1 METAR
6 GIPPRIFIPFECAY
20 EDHSNGFIILI
31 PAGFLGGRIRT
42 PIPARF
48 HEFNRSPRSRTR
60 SNISADRDLAAP
72 TTTTLLFRRRILRSP
87 LINREFNF
95 QPMILSKKN
104 GYRIKRPRLHNLP
117 IYHPGRVLT
126 GRRKRKGG
134 VKTLLATRMG
144 ARNPHERAHS
154 LSPLLNRNGANRQ
167 YDSGPDGVAVRGGES
182 RWKVL
187 ERGSGASFLSR
198 RTIYHPE
205 RSIGILN
212 TTR

>member
-1 METAR
+1 MDAFAPRFPLVSTNSIVVLAR
-6 GIPPRIFIPFECAY
+6 GLARIFPPTEI
-20 EDHSNGFIILI
+20 
-31 PAGFLGGRIRT
+31 
-42 PIPARF
+42 
-48 HEFNRSPRSRTR
+48 SPRPPPPPLRT
-60 SNISADRDLAAP
+60 N
-72 TTTTLLFRRRILRSP
+72 LLFRRRILRSP

>member
-1 METAR
+1 MDAFAPRFPLVSTNSIVVLAR
-6 GIPPRIFIPFECAY
+6 GLARIFPPTEI
-20 EDHSNGFIILI
+20 
-31 PAGFLGGRIRT
+31 
-42 PIPARF
+42 
-48 HEFNRSPRSRTR
+48 SPRPPSPPLRTNHPSISP
-60 SNISADRDLAAP
+60 SN
-72 TTTTLLFRRRILRSP
+72 SP

-104 GYRIKRPRLHNLP
+104 GYCIKRPRTLHNLP

>member
-1 METAR
+1 MDAFAPRFPLVSTNSIVVLAR
-6 GIPPRIFIPFECAY
+6 GLARIFPPTEI
-20 EDHSNGFIILI
+20 
-31 PAGFLGGRIRT
+31 
-42 PIPARF
+42 
-48 HEFNRSPRSRTR
+48 SPRPPPPPLRTNHLSISP
-60 SNISADRDLAAP
+60 SN
-72 TTTTLLFRRRILRSP
+72 SP

-104 GYRIKRPRLHNLP
+104 GYCIKRPRTLHNLP

>member
-1 METAR
+1 MDAFAPRFPLVSTNSIVVLAR
-6 GIPPRIFIPFECAY
+6 GLARIFPPTEI
-20 EDHSNGFIILI
+20 
-31 PAGFLGGRIRT
+31 
-42 PIPARF
+42 
-48 HEFNRSPRSRTR
+48 SPRLPPPPPPSLRTNHPSISP
-60 SNISADRDLAAP
+60 SN
-72 TTTTLLFRRRILRSP
+72 SP
-87 LINREFNF
+87 LINCEFNF